1 MMLKE
6 LQQNSRRCDRGKMKK
21 SQLKRV
27 IKPIVEECIS
37 EVLLEKGLL
46 SSIISEVVKGIQPL
60 QQSPIQQRPVM
71 QENKLMQQQRQ
82 ELQEQKYEMMKAQ
95 KRKLLDAAG
104 FGVDVFAGTQPI
116 EEAAD
121 PSNGQAGALSGV
133 APNDAGVDING
144 IMAIANRDWSKM
156 I

>member
-1 MMLKE
+1 
-6 LQQNSRRCDRGKMKK
+6 MKK

-27 IKPIVEECIS
+27 IKPIVEECLN

-46 SSIISEVVKGIQPL
+46 SSIISEVVKGIQP
-60 QQSPIQQRPVM
+60 IQQPIVQQRTVS
-71 QENKLMQQQRQ
+71 QSNKLMEQQKQ
-82 ELQEQKYEMMKAQ
+82 ELHEQKYEMMKAQ

-104 FGVDVFAGTQPI
+104 FGVDVFSGTEPI

-133 APNDAGVDING
+133 SPSDPGVDIAG
-144 IMAIANRDWSKM
+144 IMAVANRDWSKM

>member
-1 MMLKE
+1 
-6 LQQNSRRCDRGKMKK
+6 MKK

-27 IKPIVEECIS
+27 IKPIVEECIN

-104 FGVDVFAGTQPI
+104 FGVDVFSGTEPI

-133 APNDAGVDING
+133 SPSDPGVDING
-144 IMAIANRDWSKM
+144 IMAVANRDWSKM

>member
-1 MMLKE
+1 
-6 LQQNSRRCDRGKMKK
+6 MKK

-27 IKPIVEECIS
+27 IKPIVEECIN

-60 QQSPIQQRPVM
+60 QHSPMQQRPVM

-104 FGVDVFAGTQPI
+104 FGVDVFSGTEPI

-133 APNDAGVDING
+133 SPNDAGVDIAG
-144 IMAIANRDWSKM
+144 IMAVANRDWSKM

>member
-1 MMLKE
+1 
-6 LQQNSRRCDRGKMKK
+6 MKK

-27 IKPIVEECIS
+27 IKPIVEECLN

-60 QQSPIQQRPVM
+60 QQSPVKQRPVM

-82 ELQEQKYEMMKAQ
+82 ELQEQKYEMMKTQ

-104 FGVDVFAGTQPI
+104 FGVDVFSGTEPI

-133 APNDAGVDING
+133 APSDPGVDIAG
-144 IMAIANRDWSKM
+144 IMAVANRDWSKM

>member
-1 MMLKE
+1 
-6 LQQNSRRCDRGKMKK
+6 MKK

-27 IKPIVEECIS
+27 IKPIVEECIN

-60 QQSPIQQRPVM
+60 QQSPVQQRPVM
-71 QENKLMQQQRQ
+71 QENKLIQQQRQ
-82 ELQEQKYEMMKAQ
+82 ELQEQKYEMMKEQ

-104 FGVDVFAGTQPI
+104 FGVDVFSGTEPI

-133 APNDAGVDING
+133 APSDPGVDIAG
-144 IMAIANRDWSKM
+144 IMAVANRDWSKM

>member
-1 MMLKE
+1 
-6 LQQNSRRCDRGKMKK
+6 MKK

-27 IKPIVEECIS
+27 IKPIVEECIN

-60 QQSPIQQRPVM
+60 QQSPVQQRPVM

-82 ELQEQKYEMMKAQ
+82 ELQEQKYEMMKEQ
-95 KRKLLDAAG
+95 KRKLLNAAG
-104 FGVDVFAGTQPI
+104 FGVDVFSGTEPI
-116 EEAAD
+116 EEAVD
-121 PSNGQAGALSGV
+121 PSNGQASALSGV
-133 APNDAGVDING
+133 SPSDAGVDIAG
-144 IMAIANRDWSKM
+144 IMAVANRDWSKM

>member
-1 MMLKE
+1 
-6 LQQNSRRCDRGKMKK
+6 MKK

-27 IKPIVEECIS
+27 IKPIVEECIN

-60 QQSPIQQRPVM
+60 QQSPMQQRPVM

-104 FGVDVFAGTQPI
+104 FGVDVFSGTEPI

-133 APNDAGVDING
+133 SPSDPGVDING
-144 IMAIANRDWSKM
+144 IMAVANRDWSKM

>member
-1 MMLKE
+1 
-6 LQQNSRRCDRGKMKK
+6 MKK

-27 IKPIVEECIS
+27 IKPIVEECIN

-60 QQSPIQQRPVM
+60 QQSPVQQRPVM

-104 FGVDVFAGTQPI
+104 FGVDVFSGTEPI

-133 APNDAGVDING
+133 SPSDPGVDIAG
-144 IMAIANRDWSKM
+144 IMAVANRDWSKM

>member
-1 MMLKE
+1 
-6 LQQNSRRCDRGKMKK
+6 MKK

-27 IKPIVEECIS
+27 IKPIVEECIN

-46 SSIISEVVKGIQPL
+46 SSIISEVVKGIQPMQPVM
-60 QQSPIQQRPVM
+60 QQKPVM
-71 QENKLMQQQRQ
+71 QENKLMQQQRE
-82 ELQEQKYEMMKAQ
+82 ELEEQKYEMMKAQ

-104 FGVDVFAGTQPI
+104 FDVDVFSGTQPI

-133 APNDAGVDING
+133 APSDPGVDIAG
-144 IMAIANRDWSKM
+144 IMAVANRDWSKM

>member
-1 MMLKE
+1 
-6 LQQNSRRCDRGKMKK
+6 MKK

-60 QQSPIQQRPVM
+60 QQSPMQQRPVM

-104 FGVDVFAGTQPI
+104 FGVDVFSGTQPI

-133 APNDAGVDING
+133 APNDAGVDIAG
-144 IMAIANRDWSKM
+144 IMAVANRDWSKM

>member
-1 MMLKE
+1 
-6 LQQNSRRCDRGKMKK
+6 MKK

-27 IKPIVEECIS
+27 IKPIVEECIN

-60 QQSPIQQRPVM
+60 QQPQVQRMPVM

-82 ELQEQKYEMMKAQ
+82 ELEEQKYQMMKEQ

-104 FGVDVFAGTQPI
+104 FKTDVFAGTQPI

>member
-1 MMLKE
+1 
-6 LQQNSRRCDRGKMKK
+6 MKK

-27 IKPIVEECIS
+27 IKPIVEECIN

-60 QQSPIQQRPVM
+60 QQSPMQQRPVM
-71 QENKLMQQQRQ
+71 QENKLMQQQRL

-104 FGVDVFAGTQPI
+104 FGVDVFSGTEPI

-133 APNDAGVDING
+133 APSDPGVDIAG
-144 IMAIANRDWSKM
+144 IMAVANRDWSKM

>member
-1 MMLKE
+1 
-6 LQQNSRRCDRGKMKK
+6 MKK

-27 IKPIVEECIS
+27 IKPIVEECIN

-60 QQSPIQQRPVM
+60 QQSPVQQRPVM

-82 ELQEQKYEMMKAQ
+82 ELQEQKYEMMKEQ

-104 FGVDVFAGTQPI
+104 FGVDVFSGTEPI

-133 APNDAGVDING
+133 APNDAGVNIEG
-144 IMAIANRDWSKM
+144 IMAVANRDWSKM

>member
-1 MMLKE
+1 
-6 LQQNSRRCDRGKMKK
+6 MKK

-27 IKPIVEECIS
+27 IKPIVEECIN

-60 QQSPIQQRPVM
+60 QQPFTQQRPVM
-71 QENKLMQQQRQ
+71 QENKLMQQQRE

-104 FGVDVFAGTQPI
+104 FDVDVFSGTQPI

-121 PSNGQAGALSGV
+121 PSNGQASALSGV
-133 APNDAGVDING
+133 SPSDPGVDIAG
-144 IMAIANRDWSKM
+144 IMAVANRDWSKM

>member
-1 MMLKE
+1 
-6 LQQNSRRCDRGKMKK
+6 MKK

-27 IKPIVEECIS
+27 IKPIVEECIN

-46 SSIISEVVKGIQPL
+46 SNIVSEVVKGIQPPP
-60 QQSPIQQRPVM
+60 QPSVQQRPMV

-104 FGVDVFAGTQPI
+104 FGVDVFSGTEPI

-133 APNDAGVDING
+133 APSDAGVDIAG
-144 IMAIANRDWSKM
+144 IMAVANRDWSKM

>member
-1 MMLKE
+1 
-6 LQQNSRRCDRGKMKK
+6 MKK

-27 IKPIVEECIS
+27 IKPIVEECIN

-60 QQSPIQQRPVM
+60 QQSPMQQRPVM

-104 FGVDVFAGTQPI
+104 FGVDVFSGTEPI

-121 PSNGQAGALSGV
+121 PSNGQASALSGV
-133 APNDAGVDING
+133 APNDAGVDIAG
-144 IMAIANRDWSKM
+144 IMAVANRDWSKM

>member
-1 MMLKE
+1 
-6 LQQNSRRCDRGKMKK
+6 MKK

-27 IKPIVEECIS
+27 IKPIVEECLN

-60 QQSPIQQRPVM
+60 QQSPMQQRPQM

-82 ELQEQKYEMMKAQ
+82 ELQEQKFEMMKAQ

-104 FGVDVFAGTQPI
+104 FGVDVFSGTEPI

-133 APNDAGVDING
+133 APSDPGVDIAG
-144 IMAIANRDWSKM
+144 IMAVANRDWSKM

>member
-1 MMLKE
+1 
-6 LQQNSRRCDRGKMKK
+6 MKK

-27 IKPIVEECIS
+27 IKPIVEACIN

-60 QQSPIQQRPVM
+60 QQPQVQRMPVM

-82 ELQEQKYEMMKAQ
+82 ELEEQKYQMMKEQ

-104 FGVDVFAGTQPI
+104 FKTDVFAGTQPI

>member
-1 MMLKE
+1 MAT
-6 LQQNSRRCDRGKMKK
+6 
-21 SQLKRV
+21 
-27 IKPIVEECIS
+27 

-46 SSIISEVVKGIQPL
+46 SNIFRSCQRIQPL
-60 QQSPIQQRPVM
+60 HQPIMQQRPVM

-104 FGVDVFAGTQPI
+104 FGVDVFSGTEPI

-121 PSNGQAGALSGV
+121 PSNGQAGA
-133 APNDAGVDING
+133 
-144 IMAIANRDWSKM
+144 
-156 I
+156 

>member
-1 MMLKE
+1 
-6 LQQNSRRCDRGKMKK
+6 MKK
-21 SQLKRV
+21 SQLKKV
-27 IKPIVEECIS
+27 IKPIVEECIT

-46 SSIISEVVKGIQPL
+46 SNIISEVVKGIQPQ
-60 QQSPIQQRPVM
+60 QQSFVQQRPVM
-71 QENKLMQQQRQ
+71 QENNKLMQQQRQ
-82 ELQEQKYEMMKAQ
+82 ELQEQKYEMMKEQ

-104 FGVDVFAGTQPI
+104 FGVDVFSGTQPI

-133 APNDAGVDING
+133 SPSDAGVDIAG
-144 IMAIANRDWSKM
+144 IMAVANRDWSKM

>member
-1 MMLKE
+1 
-6 LQQNSRRCDRGKMKK
+6 MKK

-27 IKPIVEECIS
+27 IKPIVEECIN

-60 QQSPIQQRPVM
+60 QQSSMQQRPVM

-104 FGVDVFAGTQPI
+104 FGVDVFSGTEPI

-133 APNDAGVDING
+133 SPSDPGVDING

>member
-1 MMLKE
+1 
-6 LQQNSRRCDRGKMKK
+6 MKK

-27 IKPIVEECIS
+27 IKPIVEECIN

-60 QQSPIQQRPVM
+60 QQSPMQQRPVM

-104 FGVDVFAGTQPI
+104 FGVDVFSGTEPI

-121 PSNGQAGALSGV
+121 PSNGQAGAFSGV
-133 APNDAGVDING
+133 APNYAGVDIAG
-144 IMAIANRDWSKM
+144 IMAVANRDWSKM

>member
-1 MMLKE
+1 
-6 LQQNSRRCDRGKMKK
+6 MKK

-27 IKPIVEECIS
+27 IKPIVEECLN

-60 QQSPIQQRPVM
+60 QHPPVQQRPVM
-71 QENKLMQQQRQ
+71 QENKLMKQQRQ

-104 FGVDVFAGTQPI
+104 FGVDVFSGTEPI

-133 APNDAGVDING
+133 APSDAGVDIAG
-144 IMAIANRDWSKM
+144 IMAVANRDWSKM

>member
-1 MMLKE
+1 
-6 LQQNSRRCDRGKMKK
+6 MKK

-27 IKPIVEECIS
+27 IKPIVEECIN

-71 QENKLMQQQRQ
+71 QENKLLQQQRQ
-82 ELQEQKYEMMKAQ
+82 ELQEQKYEMMKEQ

-104 FGVDVFAGTQPI
+104 FGVDVFNGTEPI

-133 APNDAGVDING
+133 APSDPGVDIAG
-144 IMAIANRDWSKM
+144 IMAVANRDWSKM

>member
-1 MMLKE
+1 
-6 LQQNSRRCDRGKMKK
+6 MKK
-21 SQLKRV
+21 TQLKKV
-27 IKPIVEECIS
+27 IKPIVEECLK

-46 SSIISEVVKGIQPL
+46 SSIISEVVKGIQPI
-60 QQSPIQQRPVM
+60 QQPVAQQRPVM
-71 QENKLMQQQRQ
+71 QENKLMLQQRQ
-82 ELQEQKYEMMKAQ
+82 ELEEQKQEMMKAQ

-104 FGVDVFAGTQPI
+104 FGVDVFAGTKPI
-116 EEAAD
+116 AESSD

-133 APNDAGVDING
+133 AADDPGVDING

>member
-1 MMLKE
+1 
-6 LQQNSRRCDRGKMKK
+6 MKK

-27 IKPIVEECIS
+27 IKPIVEECIN

-60 QQSPIQQRPVM
+60 QQSPMQQRPVM

-82 ELQEQKYEMMKAQ
+82 ELQEQKYEMMKEQ

-104 FGVDVFAGTQPI
+104 FGVDVFSGTEPI

-133 APNDAGVDING
+133 SPNDAGVDIAG
-144 IMAIANRDWSKM
+144 IMAVANRDWSKM